1 MKIVQVIIL
10 FLFSTGVLLV
20 DEIELSWNY
29 FKIMQLSHIVLS
41 IIFFIVVLIP
51 FVHLHLFK
59 HKKIVL
65 KKKEKK
71 HKYINSGFFT
81 GIFLFLVFISGI
93 YLFLFGNSGS
103 IYGEI
108 FLNIHFYS
116 SLLLLFFLFY
126 HSYYLKKQGK

>member
-1 MKIVQVIIL
+1 MRIVQIIIL

-51 FVHLHLFK
+51 FVHFHLFK

-65 KKKEKK
+65 KKRKKK

-93 YLFLFGNSGS
+93 YLFLFGNSGD
-103 IYGEI
+103 IYGKI

-126 HSYYLKKQGK
+126 HSYYLKK